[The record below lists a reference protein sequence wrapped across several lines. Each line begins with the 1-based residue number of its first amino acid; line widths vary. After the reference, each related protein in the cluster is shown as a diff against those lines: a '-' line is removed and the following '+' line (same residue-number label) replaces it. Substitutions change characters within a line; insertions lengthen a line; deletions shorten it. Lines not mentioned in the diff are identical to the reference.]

1 MSEKL
6 SIRKEATADEL
17 ESILDAVEDFGERE
31 DWPPA
36 ILFKVKLAI
45 EEMGLNVAK
54 HGRIDKAPDL
64 EITVTSEPEVLM
76 IDIEDDGRAFDPL
89 NDAPPPDLTS
99 SIEDRPIGGLGIHF
113 VREMMDEM
121 TYRREDGKN
130 CLALTLRRV
139 E

>member
-6 SIRKEATADEL
+6 VIRKKATTDEL
-17 ESILDAVEDFGERE
+17 DSILEAVEDFGERE

-54 HGRIDKAPDL
+54 HGRIDKAPDI
-64 EITVTSEPEVLM
+64 EITVTSQPEVLK

-89 NDAPPPDLTS
+89 NDAPEPDLTS
-99 SIEDRPIGGLGIHF
+99 PIEERPIGGLGIHF

-121 TYRREDGKN
+121 MYRREDGKN

>member
-6 SIRKEATADEL
+6 IIKKEATEDEL

-36 ILFKVKLAI
+36 MLFKVKLAI

-54 HGRIDKAPDL
+54 HGRVDRAPDI
-64 EITVTSEPEVLM
+64 EITLTSEQDSLT
-76 IDIEDDGRAFDPL
+76 INIEDDGRPFDPL
-89 NDAPPPDLTS
+89 HDAPEPDLTS
-99 SIEDRPIGGLGIHF
+99 ALEDRPIGGLGIHF
-113 VREMMDEM
+113 VREMMDDM
-121 TYRREDGKN
+121 TYRHEDGKN
-130 CLALTLRRV
+130 CLALTLNRV